1 MLVEVQGTH
10 ASWDPIA
17 QTTLITT
24 LRSQYST
31 LGLDHPAGFERL
43 TEPNSS
49 TVTTGHQLQ
58 LFGGPAFLHY
68 KTITTIRKAD
78 ELQDSTSKPVI
89 PIFWMASEDHDFEE
103 ISWAHGSASKHSW
116 PRPTSGTPPVGDLPL
131 DGLEETLSSWL
142 TDQCNDLVSDFR
154 PHLDLSLANGESYS
168 QFFIRLMHSWYGD
181 KGLVVI
187 DASHPD
193 LKALFAPA
201 MARELSSE
209 GIAPSI
215 KPGKVTPRE
224 INLFY
229 SPPGEDRVG
238 IINAKGGLKAG
249 SMALNPSLTPWNEW
263 ALENAHSLSPSVLLR
278 PFYQEHLLANSHVIL
293 GPGEFAYWEQLP
305 LDKPTLYL
313 RDHVLVV
320 SEKDLALFSSLDWPL
335 ASEETTCWKTIDE
348 LIKARVEQYMRSEFS
363 VDSIEHLK
371 SDDELIQ
378 RVLTQLHLEVSFEVS
393 KPKLSKARK
402 TAVKK
407 IRKAIK
413 EILKQE
419 ISEIELAH
427 KKVMNGIIPQDR
439 WGNFHVLSTHA
450 GGFKALRDKLLETK
464 ASESPVMQV
473 IVTYEQ

>member
-1 MLVEVQGTH
+1 MVVEVQGTP
-10 ASWDPIA
+10 ASWDTIT
-17 QTTLITT
+17 QNTLVTT
-24 LRSQYST
+24 LRYQYSS
-31 LGLDHPAGFERL
+31 LGLDLPANFERL
-43 TEPNSS
+43 SNPISS

-68 KTITTIRKAD
+68 KTITTIRKAA
-78 ELQDSTSKPVI
+78 ELQESTSKPVI

-103 ISWAHGSASKHSW
+103 VSWVHGSTSKHNWS
-116 PRPTSGTPPVGDLPL
+116 RPTSGTPPVGNLPL
-131 DGLEETLSSWL
+131 NGLKEVLSSWL
-142 TDQCNDLVSDFR
+142 TDQCDDLQLDFR
-154 PHLDLSLANGESYS
+154 SHLELSLTKGESYS

-181 KGLVVI
+181 KGLVVL

-201 MARELSSE
+201 IARELSGQ

-238 IINAKGGLKAG
+238 IINFEDGLKAG
-249 SMALNPSLTPWNEW
+249 SKILNTSSTPWNEW
-263 ALENAHSLSPSVLLR
+263 VLNNAQALSPSVLLR
-278 PFYQEHLLANSHVIL
+278 PYYQEHLLANSHVIL

-305 LDKPTLYL
+305 FDKPTLYL
-313 RDHVLVV
+313 RDHILVV

-335 ASEETTCWKTIDE
+335 GFDETTSWKTIDD
-348 LIKARVEQYMRSEFS
+348 LIKVRIEQYLRSEFS
-363 VDSIEHLK
+363 VDSLEHLK
-371 SDDELIQ
+371 SDDKLIQ
-378 RVLTQLHLEVSFEVS
+378 SVLTQLHLEVCFEVS

-413 EILKQE
+413 EILKHE
-419 ISEIELAH
+419 ISLIESAH

-439 WGNFHVLSTHA
+439 WGNFHVLSNSA
-450 GGFKALRDKLLETK
+450 GGFKSLRDKLLETK

-473 IVTYEQ
+473 IVTSDQ